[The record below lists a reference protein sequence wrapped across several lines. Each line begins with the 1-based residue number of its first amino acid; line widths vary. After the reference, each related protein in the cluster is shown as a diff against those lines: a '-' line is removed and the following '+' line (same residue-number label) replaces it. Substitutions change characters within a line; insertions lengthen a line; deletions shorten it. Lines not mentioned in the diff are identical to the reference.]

1 MVSKEI
7 KSYLN
12 TILLKYI
19 LAMDQIPAKFLEKAA
34 DALAY
39 TLTKI
44 ISLSVKLY
52 MYFWRM

>member
-1 MVSKEI
+1 
-7 KSYLN
+7 
-12 TILLKYI
+12 
-19 LAMDQIPAKFLEKAA
+19 MDQIPAKFLEEAA

-52 MYFWRM
+52 MYF

>member
-12 TILLKYI
+12 TNEV

-52 MYFWRM
+52 MYF